1 MHELGII
8 IHISKKFKEVAE
20 ENEDRFCYFGNW
32 RSQWNCPGIP
42 FRLLGLLPEEIGP
55 VIGIGI
61 AYRDASGGNHV

>member
-8 IHISKKFKEVAE
+8 IHISKTLKEVA
-20 ENEDRFCYFGNW
+20 DRFCYSGNW
-32 RSQWNCPGIP
+32 RSQRNCPGIP